1 MRKEEWFDG
10 GGGGGAGAAAGNRR
24 RRRRTKKQIKEGEG
38 VDGGSSLVLYKKGE
52 GAFVLL

>member
-1 MRKEEWFDG
+1 MRKEEWFD

-24 RRRRTKKQIKEGEG
+24 RRRRTEKQIAEGEG
-38 VDGGSSLVLYKKGE
+38 VNGGSSLVLYKKGE